1 MEVRLVFA
9 IVGLVGLG
17 FVLYLVGER
26 IWREEKRMAREGVT
40 PAPVIE

>member
-1 MEVRLVFA
+1 MEVRLVLA

-17 FVLYLVGER
+17 FVLYLIGER

>member
-1 MEVRLVFA
+1 MVAKVVL
-9 IVGLVGLG
+9 ILGLIGLG
-17 FVLYLVGER
+17 FVLYLIGER

>member
-1 MEVRLVFA
+1 MVAKLVL
-9 IVGLVGLG
+9 VLGLVGLG
-17 FVLYLVGER
+17 FVLYLIGER

>member
-1 MEVRLVFA
+1 MVAKVVL
-9 IVGLVGLG
+9 ILGLVGLG
-17 FVLYLVGER
+17 FVLYLIGER